1 MPSWTKW
8 FWKEGDSLKSFA
20 LITNFNIYDKANAA
34 LTVAEALIDL
44 NVRVMISSV
53 NKDKIFRMHRNR
65 REYEYISPEE
75 IFRLA
80 DCIVVLGGDGS
91 ILDAARR
98 AAPFGKPLLG
108 INMGHLGYM
117 SELEIGDLSL
127 LSRVVNGDY
136 QLDERAMLSI
146 QVFNQNGG
154 KKAESFAL
162 NDAVVSNGSV
172 ARIVDLELYE
182 GKELVSA
189 FRADGLIVATPTGST
204 AYSLAAGG
212 PIADPHL
219 PCLCVTP
226 ICPHSLT
233 ARPMLFRDS
242 ATLEIKNVCQREKML
257 YLTVDGRMNF
267 ELYRGD
273 IVRITRSETVTR
285 LIRLREKG
293 FYAFLQEKMK
303 ST

>member
-1 MPSWTKW
+1 M
-8 FWKEGDSLKSFA
+8 KSFA
-20 LITNFNIYDKANAA
+20 IVTNFNIYDKANAA
-34 LTVAEALIDL
+34 LTVAEALVSL
-44 NVRVMISSV
+44 GARVMISSV
-53 NKDKIFRMHRNR
+53 NKDKIFRMHRSR
-65 REYEYISPEE
+65 KEYEYVSPEE
-75 IFRLA
+75 LFRVA
-80 DCIVVLGGDGS
+80 ECIVVLGGDGS

-98 AAPFGKPLLG
+98 AAPFEKPLLG

-117 SELEIGDLSL
+117 SELEISDLSL
-127 LSRVVNGDY
+127 LSRVVNDDF
-136 QLDERAMLSI
+136 QLDERAMLS
-146 QVFNQNGG
+146 VEVYNQNGG
-154 KKAESFAL
+154 RKAESFAL

-182 GKELVSA
+182 SGEIVSG

-212 PIADPHL
+212 PIADPRL

-233 ARPMLFRDS
+233 ARPMLFRED
-242 ATLEIKNVCQREKML
+242 AVLEIKNVCQREKML
-257 YLTVDGRMNF
+257 YLTVDGRINF

-273 IVRITRSETVTR
+273 SVRVTRSAMVTR
-285 LIRLREKG
+285 LIRLRERG